1 MSKLNILTVNF
12 SDSRGGAAIATR
24 QQVITLRKNKNVK
37 LDFIVAEKKIQDE
50 ISRGP
55 KRFFYLIHF
64 FLRIIS
70 YLICKLNRK
79 YNSSKQSLNLFS
91 SNFIVNELKNTDSNI
106 IHLHWINNDTV
117 SIFEI
122 NNFLKNNKDKKI
134 IFTLH
139 DDWFFCGSEH
149 CSNDLRYLNGYE
161 KENKYQFGVDIDRIV
176 FSIKKKYLLNC
187 KNVFFTA
194 PSSYLV
200 SKARSSF
207 LLNNANVLCIPNIID
222 VDVFKKNELMSRKF
236 LNIDDD
242 TFIILFGAIGGG
254 SYLKGSDL
262 LLSSLEKLSKMVLSR
277 KICLLTF
284 GGDGKEKAKVHDFNV
299 INLGH
304 ISNKSKLASIYS
316 LADVTIVPSR
326 LESFGQVAAESL
338 SCETPVIA
346 FNNSGLVDIVQ
357 NEISGY
363 LVDAFDVDK
372 LTEAIFKIINISSIK
387 RSNMGVNGRRY
398 IINNFSP
405 EIINKQWLTLYT
417 QEIK

>member
-1 MSKLNILTVNF
+1 MPKLNILTVNF

-24 QQVITLRKNKNVK
+24 QQVLTLNKNKNVS
-37 LDFIVAEKKIQDE
+37 LDFIVAEKIIQDG

-55 KRFFYLIHF
+55 KRFSYVIHF
-64 FLRIIS
+64 FLRILS
-70 YLICKLNRK
+70 HVICKFNK
-79 YNSSKQSLNLFS
+79 KHNISKQSLNLFS
-91 SNFIVNELKNTDSNI
+91 SNFISNELKKTNKNI
-106 IHLHWINNDTV
+106 IHFHWINNDTV

-122 NNFLKNNKDKKI
+122 NEFIKENRDKKI

-139 DDWFFCGSEH
+139 DDWFFCGTEH
-149 CSNDLRYLNGYE
+149 YSNDLRYINGYV
-161 KENKYQFGVDIDRIV
+161 KDNKCYFGLDVDKIV
-176 FSIKKKYLLNC
+176 FSIKKRYLLNSE
-187 KNVFFTA
+187 NIFFTA

-200 SKARSSF
+200 NKAKASF
-207 LLNNANVLCIPNIID
+207 LLNNANVLCVPNIID
-222 VDVFKKNELMSRKF
+222 VDVFRKDISISRSD

-242 TFIILFGAIGGG
+242 SFIILFGAIGGG

-262 LLSSLEKLSKMVLSR
+262 LLSSLDKLSKMILDH

-284 GGDGKEKAKVHDFNV
+284 GGNGKEKAKIYDFDV
-299 INLGH
+299 IDIGH

-326 LESFGQVAAESL
+326 LEAFGQIAAESL

-346 FNNSGLVDIVQ
+346 FNNSGLVDIIQ

-372 LTEAIFKIINISSIK
+372 LTEAIFKIINIPSVD
-387 RSNMGVNGRRY
+387 RDNMGINGRRY
-398 IINNFSP
+398 IIRNFSP
-405 EIINKQWLTLYT
+405 EIINKQWLTLYN
-417 QEIK
+417 QELK